1 MHHCSSLDVNSKTQK
16 VQILSQISHI
26 MKLASFGTGRT
37 YDDFKKQIPVPVLP
51 LYETIRDYCFSL
63 GENIVEDIRMHRIVF
78 GKTMTFRWFADVAP
92 EKDTVVIKIQKDRK
106 EPANIISVSLEQD
119 LSSLKSLL
127 KEAYDTIH

>member
-1 MHHCSSLDVNSKTQK
+1 MRHCSCTINSKTQK

-37 YDDFKKQIPVPVLP
+37 YDDFKKQIPITVLP
-51 LYETIRDYCFSL
+51 LYESIRDYCFSL
-63 GENIVEDIRMHRIVF
+63 GENVVEDIRMHRIVF

-106 EPANIISVSLEQD
+106 EPANVISVNSEQD
-119 LSSLKSLL
+119 LSGLKSLL

>member
-1 MHHCSSLDVNSKTQK
+1 
-16 VQILSQISHI
+16 

-37 YDDFKKQIPVPVLP
+37 YDDFKKQIPAPVFP
-51 LYETIRDYCFSL
+51 LYGSIRNYCFSL

-106 EPANIISVSLEQD
+106 EPANIIEINLEQNLD
-119 LSSLKSLL
+119 DVKSLL
-127 KEAYDTIH
+127 KEAYETIH

>member
-1 MHHCSSLDVNSKTQK
+1 
-16 VQILSQISHI
+16 

-37 YDDFKKQIPVPVLP
+37 YDDFKKQIHAPVLP
-51 LYETIRDYCFSL
+51 LYGSIRNYCFSL

-106 EPANIISVSLEQD
+106 EPANIIEINLEQNLD
-119 LSSLKSLL
+119 DVKSLL
-127 KEAYDTIH
+127 KEAYETIH

>member
-1 MHHCSSLDVNSKTQK
+1 MRHCSCTINSKTQK

-37 YDDFKKQIPVPVLP
+37 YDDFKKQIPITVLP
-51 LYETIRDYCFSL
+51 LYESIRDYCFSL
-63 GENIVEDIRMHRIVF
+63 GENVVEDIRMHRIVF

-106 EPANIISVSLEQD
+106 EPANIISVNLEQD
-119 LSSLKSLL
+119 LSSLKNLL